1 MSGRRVAGVG
11 ALGLL
16 VTVAGCVNMSGLG
29 GSSQYTCAAPD
40 GVTCDSV
47 SGTYANAVQHN
58 LPSQRRTSRAPDRGP
73 QPAAQ
78 ASAPAAPL
86 RPQPA
91 APPGSNASVPLAVTA
106 SSLRTQA
113 RVLRLWVKPWEDAD
127 GDLFDQAHV
136 YVQVDGGRWQ
146 LEHVRH
152 RIRNEFAPLRAPA
165 AATAPASADSDANAK
180 RDVGTPQPSMRP
192 QRPAATDP
200 RSMFPS
206 LSNPPASA
214 TTPSR

>member
-1 MSGRRVAGVG
+1 MSGRRLWGVG

-16 VTVAGCVNMSGLG
+16 VTAAGCVNMSGLG

-47 SGTYANAVQHN
+47 SGTYANAVRHN
-58 LPSQRRTSRAPDRGP
+58 LPSQHRTSGPADRGS
-73 QPAAQ
+73 QPAAP
-78 ASAPAAPL
+78 ASAPAAPP

-91 APPGSNASVPLAVTA
+91 ASSGSKASALLAEAA

-136 YVQVDGGRWQ
+136 YVQVDGGHWQ
-146 LEHVRH
+146 IEHVRQ

-165 AATAPASADSDANAK
+165 AATTPGPAGLRCRCQA
-180 RDVGTPQPSMRP
+180 
-192 QRPAATDP
+192 
-200 RSMFPS
+200 
-206 LSNPPASA
+206 
-214 TTPSR
+214 

>member
-1 MSGRRVAGVG
+1 MSGRRLSGGG

-47 SGTYANAVQHN
+47 AGIYANAVQHN
-58 LPSQRRTSRAPDRGP
+58 LPSQRRTSGAADRGS
-73 QPAAQ
+73 QLAAP
-78 ASAPAAPL
+78 ASAPAAPP

-91 APPGSNASVPLAVTA
+91 APTGSKASAPVAEAA
-106 SSLRTQA
+106 SSLRSQA
-113 RVLRLWVKPWEDAD
+113 LVLRLWVKPWEDAD

-146 LEHVRH
+146 VEHVRQ

-165 AATAPASADSDANAK
+165 AATTPAPADADADAK
-180 RDVGTPQPSMRP
+180 REVGTPQPLMRP
-192 QRPAATDP
+192 QRPVATDP
-200 RSMFPS
+200 RAMFPS

-214 TTPSR
+214 TPPSR

>member
-1 MSGRRVAGVG
+1 MSGRRLWGGG

-16 VTVAGCVNMSGLG
+16 VTAAGCVNMSGLG

-47 SGTYANAVQHN
+47 SGTYANAVERN
-58 LPSQRRTSRAPDRGP
+58 LPSQRRTSGAADRTP
-73 QPAAQ
+73 PVRPP
-78 ASAPAAPL
+78 ASAPTAPP
-86 RPQPA
+86 RPQTA
-91 APPGSNASVPLAVTA
+91 ASPGSNGSEPLTEAA

-146 LEHVRH
+146 VEHVRQ

-165 AATAPASADSDANAK
+165 AATTPVPADSDADAK
-180 RDVGTPQPSMRP
+180 REVGAPQPLTRP
-192 QRPAATDP
+192 QRPVATDP
-200 RSMFPS
+200 RAMFPS
-206 LSNPPASA
+206 LSSPPASA
-214 TTPSR
+214 TPPSR